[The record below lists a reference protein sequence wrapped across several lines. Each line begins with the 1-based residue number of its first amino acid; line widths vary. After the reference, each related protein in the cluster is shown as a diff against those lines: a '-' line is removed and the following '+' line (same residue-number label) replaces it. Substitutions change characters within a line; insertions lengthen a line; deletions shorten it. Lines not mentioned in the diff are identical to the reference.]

1 MRSLV
6 ISPYRARVPA
16 LAFALAL
23 VLGCGTPEKP
33 RAHTH
38 LGAILD
44 RDEVA
49 LDAPA
54 GRTEDDRAKAEALV
68 AEGAKLRD
76 SGDLAGSQAVL
87 EEALKLDASLARAHV
102 EWALTAEALA
112 ADPALI
118 SAHYQLGAR
127 LAPEDT
133 RAQLFAAAWA
143 ARQGDDVVALES
155 FDRAVAADPQNKEA
169 VTRRGDLKA
178 TRGDLDGAI
187 NDYRLAL
194 GVDAAFVP
202 AWVGLADVAER
213 AKDNA
218 AAEEAHKSLVKL
230 YPDATHYRGKLVAF
244 YRRTG
249 QAVKEA
255 AAKRELEKIEP
266 RDPRKLRKLRK

>member
-1 MRSLV
+1 MRTLM
-6 ISPYRARVPA
+6 ILGF
-16 LAFALAL
+16 LAAAAGACA
-23 VLGCGTPEKP
+23 GCAAPEKP

-44 RDEVA
+44 REEVA
-49 LDAPA
+49 LDPPT
-54 GRTEDDRAKAEALV
+54 GRTDEDRVKAEALV
-68 AEGAKLRD
+68 AEGRTLRD

-87 EEALKLDASLARAHV
+87 EEALRLDASLARAHV
-102 EWALTAEALA
+102 EWAMTAEALA

-127 LAPEDT
+127 LAPEDSH
-133 RAQLFAAAWA
+133 AQLLAAAWA
-143 ARQGDDVVALES
+143 ARQGDDVVALEA
-155 FDRAVAADPQNKEA
+155 FDRAVAADPTNIEA
-169 VTRRGDLKA
+169 VTRRADLKA
-178 TRGDLDGAI
+178 IRGDLDGAI

-194 GVDAAFVP
+194 GTDAKFVP

-218 AAEEAHKSLVKL
+218 AAEEAHLSLVKM

-249 QAVKEA
+249 QTAKEA
-255 AAKRELEKIEP
+255 AAKRELEKLEP
-266 RDPRKLRKLRK
+266 KDTRKLRKLRK